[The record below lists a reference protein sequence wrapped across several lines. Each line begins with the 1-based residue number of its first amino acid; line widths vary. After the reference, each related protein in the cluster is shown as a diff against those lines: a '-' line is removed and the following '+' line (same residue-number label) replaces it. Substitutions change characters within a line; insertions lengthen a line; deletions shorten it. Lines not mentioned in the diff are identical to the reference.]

1 MQTAEVQKR
10 KIKWEETGKEKN
22 ELKSSI
28 KMRGI
33 PEGRREIMTIKDVKA
48 NEPELKGRFKTIIEE
63 ADPVT
68 DKNNVKYLHT
78 DIS

>member
-10 KIKWEETGKEKN
+10 KIMWEEIGKVKN
-22 ELKSSI
+22 EWKSSI

-33 PEGRREIMTIKDVKA
+33 PEEQTEIITIKDVKA
-48 NEPELKGRFKTIIEE
+48 KEPKLKGRLETVIQG
-63 ADPVT
+63 ADTVT
-68 DKNNVKYLHT
+68 DKNHVKYLHP